1 MQDSLLKK
9 RKGAKRHDVKK
20 NEKNVD
26 VRAMSDIFHWAQ
38 CSNFVCHAVGGTGA
52 T

>member
-9 RKGAKRHDVKK
+9 RKGAKRHDVLK
-20 NEKNVD
+20 NIFVD

-38 CSNFVCHAVGGTGA
+38 CSNLVCHAVGGTGA